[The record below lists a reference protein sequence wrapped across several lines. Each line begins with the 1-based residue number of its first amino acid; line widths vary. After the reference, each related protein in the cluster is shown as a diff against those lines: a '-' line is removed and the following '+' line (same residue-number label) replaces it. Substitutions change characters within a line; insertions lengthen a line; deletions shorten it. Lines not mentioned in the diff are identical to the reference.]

1 MAKSQETFSKK
12 EKEKLKLKKRKEKD
26 EKREERKAS
35 AVKGQ
40 SLEDMMAYVDENGNI
55 TNTPPDPKKR
65 RVAIAEDMVIGV
77 VKQAAAEPADLIR
90 KGVITFFNESKGY
103 GFIKDLKSQD
113 SVFVHIN
120 GLVDQVKEGDK
131 VSFEVE
137 MTHKGANAVKVKI
150 EVVEKV
156 KPVVVVEE
164 ETTTE
169 ETTTTEQTLEEKIAD
184 GYNPDAR
191 DGDEDGIVQE
201 GTKWERPVGTDL

>member
-77 VKQAAAEPADLIR
+77 VKQAAQEPADLIR

-164 ETTTE
+164 V
-169 ETTTTEQTLEEKIAD
+169 QPIIVVDEEKT
-184 GYNPDAR
+184 
-191 DGDEDGIVQE
+191 V
-201 GTKWERPVGTDL
+201 